1 MSGGTGVGMFELF
14 VAGRYLRAR
23 RKEKVISVITV
34 ISVAGVAAGVM
45 ALIVSLAVNNGF
57 RNSLQSNLLAATAH
71 INVLEKQPGAGIAD
85 WEELDRRFLKIPHVI
100 AVSPVL
106 YDEDLIEGPVRGKYA
121 TIKGIYLQNEL
132 ATSDTLHHLKTGSLS
147 LLTDDHN
154 GFPGLIVGSKLAQDT
169 GLTLNGIVRVISPEG
184 NPTPLGP
191 TARVKRFRVAGTFE
205 TEFFEVDDTWA
216 YAPIE
221 SIRKLLILGNV
232 VNSIELKID
241 NIDLAR
247 EVAEQAARVAGNL
260 YVAVPWQEQNHDILH
275 ALQMERAVTWITIGM
290 IVLVGALNVFITLTM
305 IVLTKYR
312 DIAVLMAMGARRSQ
326 IRTIFVMQG
335 AIIGLIGTAIGTI
348 VGYSLCYFAQKYR
361 LVPLNESVY
370 SLSFVPF
377 DPRPWDG
384 VWIALAAMAVSLLA
398 TLYPARNATAI
409 TPVEVLRYE

>member
-1 MSGGTGVGMFELF
+1 
-14 VAGRYLRAR
+14 
-23 RKEKVISVITV
+23 
-34 ISVAGVAAGVM
+34 
-45 ALIVSLAVNNGF
+45 
-57 RNSLQSNLLAATAH
+57 
-71 INVLEKQPGAGIAD
+71 
-85 WEELDRRFLKIPHVI
+85 
-100 AVSPVL
+100 
-106 YDEDLIEGPVRGKYA
+106 
-121 TIKGIYLQNEL
+121 
-132 ATSDTLHHLKTGSLS
+132 
-147 LLTDDHN
+147 
-154 GFPGLIVGSKLAQDT
+154 
-169 GLTLNGIVRVISPEG
+169 
-184 NPTPLGP
+184 
-191 TARVKRFRVAGTFE
+191 
-205 TEFFEVDDTWA
+205 
-216 YAPIE
+216 
-221 SIRKLLILGNV
+221 
-232 VNSIELKID
+232 
-241 NIDLAR
+241 
-247 EVAEQAARVAGNL
+247 
-260 YVAVPWQEQNHDILH
+260 
-275 ALQMERAVTWITIGM
+275 MERAVTWITIGM